1 VNTFLSSLTSAT
13 VDEVASEKPADLKQ
27 FGLDSPQ
34 DIIEIS
40 TNSKPAEYKLLLGD
54 DTPTGDGVY
63 AQLVGAP
70 RVFTLASYLKSSLD
84 KKVFDLRD
92 KRAVTI
98 DPDQLKQIEV
108 ISKTS
113 HYTLEKNPEGV
124 WDLVLPPP
132 VRADHFTVDGMVS
145 GLRNLSMQS
154 VVMEKKANLAKFG
167 LSSPSLTLKLT
178 GPAGTQTLELG
189 SKEEKGANYYAMN
202 SALEPLFTLDTT
214 VSTQFEKS
222 PADLRDKDLFS
233 FSQFDAK
240 RVDVQ
245 TPAGHSTFEMQG
257 DKWKRTA
264 PSAKDEPRTKIDD
277 LLSALRDLRAESFP
291 KDMTVEAAGLT
302 KPGYR
307 FEVQFGEKKQTEVVE
322 VATTK
327 DHVYAR
333 RSTDNL
339 PSELSKTALDSIEKG
354 LKSLSQ

>member
-1 VNTFLSSLTSAT
+1 MFT
-13 VDEVASEKPADLKQ
+13 V
-27 FGLDSPQ
+27 
-34 DIIEIS
+34 
-40 TNSKPAEYKLLLGD
+40 
-54 DTPTGDGVY
+54 
-63 AQLVGAP
+63 
-70 RVFTLASYLKSSLD
+70 ASYLKTSLD
-84 KKVFDLRD
+84 KKVFDFRD

-98 DPDQLKQIEV
+98 NPNQLKKIEV
-108 ISKTS
+108 SSKTS

-132 VRADHFTVDGMVS
+132 VRADHFTVDGMVN

-154 VVMEKKANLAKFG
+154 IVLEKKANLAKYG
-167 LSSPSLTLKLT
+167 LGSPSLTLKLT

-189 SKEEKGANYYAMN
+189 KKEEQGANFYAMN
-202 SALEPLFTLDTT
+202 SALEPLFTLDTS

-233 FSQFDAK
+233 FSQFDVK

-257 DKWKRTA
+257 DKWKQTV
-264 PSAKDEPRTKIDD
+264 PSAKDEPRTKMDD

-291 KDMTVEAAGLT
+291 QKVSVEAAGLT
-302 KPGYR
+302 KPAYR

-322 VATTK
+322 VSTNK

-333 RSTDNL
+333 RSTDSL
-339 PSELSKTALDSIEKG
+339 PSELPKNALDSIEKA
-354 LKSLSQ
+354 LKALP